1 MADVGEWR
9 NTRNF
14 VRTSN
19 CLNYLSYELSFFI
32 IFAIL
37 QKTYLSQML
46 KYPVGKRYC
55 QQFWSS
61 SVWKTFS
68 LCFSEEMW
76 PCHCFSLL
84 QFFPHIQQWKSTCFT
99 RNLKTKHCKFNAVRT
114 ELLLIHFECFL
125 YVGQQVIAYLNRH
138 NYLNNHL
145 KFIVSTGFRRTDAQ
159 CQLHLV

>member
-1 MADVGEWR
+1 MLKDVGKSR

-14 VRTSN
+14 FKTSN
-19 CLNYLSYELSFFI
+19 CLNYLNYELWFFS

-37 QKTYLSQML
+37 KKTYLSQMV

-99 RNLKTKHCKFNAVRT
+99 RNLKTKHWEMQCCKHRNSPNTFWMFSLCWPAEYR
-114 ELLLIHFECFL
+114 LP
-125 YVGQQVIAYLNRH
+125 
-138 NYLNNHL
+138 
-145 KFIVSTGFRRTDAQ
+145 K
-159 CQLHLV
+159 QLFKQSYKVYDLHWL